1 MARLLVVGTGHLG
14 QHLLAS
20 DLIAEATLWH
30 GRMEELTVQNVR
42 EAGARVVLC
51 VAGKTDLPWCEA
63 HPSEAWS
70 ANVDAPLA
78 LARRLWK
85 AGIPYIHASSGC
97 VFNGPYTPNGRA
109 FGPDDPVTPA
119 CWYAWT
125 KAACDAMLL
134 QDAATQNGA
143 VAILRPRQVYSPAAS
158 LRNTLDKLRRYDALL
173 ETPNSMTS
181 ADTIAKTI
189 RALVADVHHPLWGRV
204 VNVYDSGIASPFM
217 VGRILAGLGLRDEPK
232 PLAKADLDAWHTPR
246 RVDTVLLD
254 AEFEALIKP
263 PTVGEEL
270 RRVAALYKATM
281 GRAQA

>member
-1 MARLLVVGTGHLG
+1 MASSV
-14 QHLLAS
+14 A
-20 DLIAEATLWH
+20 AEAMLWP
-30 GRMEELTVQNVR
+30 GRMEELTVEAVR
-42 EAGARVVLC
+42 ETGARDVLC

-63 HPSEAWS
+63 NREATWQ
-70 ANVDAPLA
+70 ANVDAPIA

-85 AGIPYIHASSGC
+85 AGIRYIHASSGC
-97 VFNGPYTPNGRA
+97 VFNGPYTASGRA

-125 KAACDAMLL
+125 KAACDALLL
-134 QDAATQNGA
+134 QDAANLNGSL
-143 VAILRPRQVYSPAAS
+143 AILRPRQVYSPAAS
-158 LRNTLDKLRRYDALL
+158 ERNTLDKLRRYDALL

-181 ADTIAKTI
+181 ADTIAKTV
-189 RALVADVHHPLWGRV
+189 RVLVADAHHPLWGRI

-217 VGRILAGLGLRDEPK
+217 VGSILAALGLRDKPK
-232 PLAKADLDAWHTPR
+232 PLAKADLDAWHKPR

-254 AEFEALIKP
+254 AEFEAMIKP

-270 RRVAALYKATM
+270 RRVAVLYKATL